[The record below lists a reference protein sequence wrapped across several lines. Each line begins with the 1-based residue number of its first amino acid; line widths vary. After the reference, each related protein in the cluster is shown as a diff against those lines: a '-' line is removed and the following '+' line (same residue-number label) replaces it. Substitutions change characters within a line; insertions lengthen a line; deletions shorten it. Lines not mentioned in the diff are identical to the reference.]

1 MSSLSPQ
8 YLSPGY
14 QSPWKPPLHI
24 SLSPTTLST
33 MWQSE
38 LSTVLEWVK
47 KLQLRIWVSYFVVV
61 HRAHRTPS
69 RTVVCPTPSTAAMVT
84 ITNTPPV
91 TIGGSMLTF
100 TCSGDNE
107 VRTSTCGSSGWSP
120 DPETFDSSSL
130 ITSVLI
136 VLSIILLW
144 LTSLDPQVACGSPA
158 APSRGSVD
166 IISGTPPFSLGLQ
179 VIYRC
184 DEGLFPP
191 DVRTST
197 CTDVEGRGEWVKN
210 PGSLVCRERP
220 GEMLVGKMFRLPKP
234 HW

>member
-1 MSSLSPQ
+1 MRETHFSVTVRQQACMYSS
-8 YLSPGY
+8 
-14 QSPWKPPLHI
+14 
-24 SLSPTTLST
+24 
-33 MWQSE
+33 
-38 LSTVLEWVK
+38 
-47 KLQLRIWVSYFVVV
+47 SY
-61 HRAHRTPS
+61 A
-69 RTVVCPTPSTAAMVT
+69 VVCRPLSAAAGMT

-120 DPETFDSSSL
+120 DPGTFDCGSPVTGTFISL
-130 ITSVLI
+130 SLCKKHLLVMHNASLFLSV
-136 VLSIILLW
+136 
-144 LTSLDPQVACGSPA
+144 TCGSPA

-166 IISGTPPFSLGLQ
+166 VNGETPQFSLGSQ

-184 DEGLFPP
+184 DKGLFPP

-197 CTDVEGRGEWVKN
+197 CTDVGGRGEWVEN

-220 GEMLVGKMFRLPKP
+220 GEKSS
-234 HW
+234 